1 MTRFLGLSDIM
12 ARRRARR
19 VKIPDSEKKRI
30 IEKQNTRCTY
40 CNSTLHVKTCLIEE
54 VRGEKSEKYSEP
66 LFLELKEWR
75 NKRRTIDKV
84 PAYLIAHDTTLEA
97 IARAKP
103 KDRDSYKAIHN
114 CGEVTWAK
122 YGEEIIAIVGKF
134 KGTEEETDDESFQE
148 TSLQAICESCDSS
161 KKQAIRIPE
170 GQMEKI
176 TDLGIPVAETV
187 RMAVAEYLRNLE
199 PMPPRNAL
207 PSNLEKHLVIRER
220 DSVLVK
226 VIYMD

>member
-1 MTRFLGLSDIM
+1 MGN
-12 ARRRARR
+12 RRARR

-30 IEKQNTRCTY
+30 MEKQNTRCAY
-40 CNSTLHVKTCLIEE
+40 CSSILHVKNCLIEE
-54 VRGEKSEKYSEP
+54 VRGEKSENYSEP

-75 NKRRTIDKV
+75 NQRRKMDNV
-84 PAYLIAHDTTLEA
+84 PAYLIARDTTLEA

-103 KDRDSYKAIHN
+103 YDRDSYKAIHN
-114 CGEVTWAK
+114 CGEVTWVK
-122 YGEEIIAIVGKF
+122 YGEEIIAIISKF
-134 KGTEEETDDESFQE
+134 KGTEEDTDDESFQE

-161 KKQAIRIPE
+161 KKQAIRIPK

>member
-1 MTRFLGLSDIM
+1 M
-12 ARRRARR
+12 
-19 VKIPDSEKKRI
+19 
-30 IEKQNTRCTY
+30 
-40 CNSTLHVKTCLIEE
+40 
-54 VRGEKSEKYSEP
+54 
-66 LFLELKEWR
+66 
-75 NKRRTIDKV
+75 
-84 PAYLIAHDTTLEA
+84 
-97 IARAKP
+97 
-103 KDRDSYKAIHN
+103 
-114 CGEVTWAK
+114 TWAK
-122 YGEEIIAIVGKF
+122 YGEEIIAIVRKF
-134 KGTEEETDDESFQE
+134 KGAKEETEDESFQE

-199 PMPPRNAL
+199 PMPPRNLEPMPPSMPPGNAL

-220 DSVLVK
+220 DGELVK